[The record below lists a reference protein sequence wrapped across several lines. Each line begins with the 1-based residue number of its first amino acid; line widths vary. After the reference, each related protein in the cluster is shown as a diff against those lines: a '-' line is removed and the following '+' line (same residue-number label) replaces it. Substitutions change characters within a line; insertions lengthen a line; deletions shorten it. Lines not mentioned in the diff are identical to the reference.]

1 MTGPLSGIRVLE
13 FSQVV
18 AGPVVGLL
26 LADFGADVV
35 KVESPG
41 GDSFRRTASVVPGTS
56 KSFQWYNRGKR
67 GIVLNLQRPE
77 AQAVVHRIVPNFD
90 VVLIN
95 YRPGVAERLHI
106 DYPTLSK
113 LRPDLVYAQITGF
126 GPDGPMADMA
136 SSDIVSQ
143 AYSGVIADDR
153 QLDEWGQPRRISALP
168 VGDLM
173 AGLSLAAG
181 IGAALFHRALT
192 GEGQLVETSL
202 LQGAMGAIGRSVM
215 REPVTDA
222 LFSDPAM
229 ELVRQRFEEGAG
241 YAGAMEAYKAAGL
254 NATGAVRRIYH
265 AAYETK
271 DGAVVVGALTK
282 ANRDAIR
289 SVIGFPYEGGDDPGF
304 DPLDPATRERIRGV
318 KRQVIEIMKTRTTN
332 EWMAGF
338 RAAGAPAAPV
348 RFPEQLHDD
357 PQAARF
363 MVELEDPLSGWQ
375 KQLGPLVGMSRTPTA
390 PQGPAPPLGAHTEE
404 VLRGEGFS
412 ETEITSL
419 RESGALG

>member
-1 MTGPLSGIRVLE
+1 
-13 FSQVV
+13 
-18 AGPVVGLL
+18 
-26 LADFGADVV
+26 
-35 KVESPG
+35 
-41 GDSFRRTASVVPGTS
+41 
-56 KSFQWYNRGKR
+56 
-67 GIVLNLQRPE
+67 
-77 AQAVVHRIVPNFD
+77 
-90 VVLIN
+90 
-95 YRPGVAERLHI
+95 
-106 DYPTLSK
+106 
-113 LRPDLVYAQITGF
+113 
-126 GPDGPMADMA
+126 MADMA

-181 IGAALFHRALT
+181 IGAALYHRALT

-318 KRQVIEIMKTRTTN
+318 KRQVIEIMKTRTTE

-338 RAAGAPAAPV
+338 RAAG
-348 RFPEQLHDD
+348 

-363 MVELEDPLSGWQ
+363 MVELEDPLSGWR
-375 KQLGPLVGMSRTPTA
+375 KQLGPLVGMSRTPPA
-390 PQGPAPPLGAHTEE
+390 PQGPAPPLGAHTDE

-412 ETEITSL
+412 EAEIEVL
-419 RESGALG
+419 RAAGALG